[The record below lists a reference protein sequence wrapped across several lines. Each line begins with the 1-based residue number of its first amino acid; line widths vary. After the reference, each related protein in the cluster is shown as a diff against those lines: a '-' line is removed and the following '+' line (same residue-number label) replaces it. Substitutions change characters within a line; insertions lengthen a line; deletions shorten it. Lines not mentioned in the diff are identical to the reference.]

1 MKLDSIII
9 PADQPAI
16 LAEASQRKLG
26 KYNVLG
32 TWGARTAIS
41 VGNFRTTMN
50 GAPTVQPSVYNDGPG
65 PSPFLASD
73 GDWGERDDGSGL
85 RRGAMP
91 VSIKLAINPDLAQEG
106 DE

>member
-1 MKLDSIII
+1 MKDIII
-9 PADQPAI
+9 PANQPAI

-32 TWGARTAIS
+32 TWGARVAIS
-41 VGNFRTTMN
+41 IGNFRTTMN
-50 GAPTVQPSVYNDGPG
+50 GAPVGPPGDVVAG
-65 PSPFLASD
+65 PVSPFMAAAD
-73 GDWGERDDGSGL
+73 MDWGEQDDGRGL

-91 VSIKLAINPDLAQEG
+91 VSIKLAINPELAQEG

>member
-1 MKLDSIII
+1 MKLDNIIT
-9 PADQPAI
+9 PVDPPAI

-32 TWGARTAIS
+32 TWRAEIQIS
-41 VGNFRTTMN
+41 DFRTTMN
-50 GAPTVQPSVYNDGPG
+50 GAPVGPPGDVVVGPG
-65 PSPFLASD
+65 PSSFFAEHA
-73 GDWGERDDGSGL
+73 DWGEKDDGSGL
-85 RRGAMP
+85 RRGGLP